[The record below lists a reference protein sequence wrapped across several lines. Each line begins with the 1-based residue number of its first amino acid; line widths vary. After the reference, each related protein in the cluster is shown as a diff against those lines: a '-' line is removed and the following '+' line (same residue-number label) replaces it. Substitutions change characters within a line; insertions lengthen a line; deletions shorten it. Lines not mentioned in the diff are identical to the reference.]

1 MRYIISYD
9 LVAPGRN
16 YQPLSDELARIG
28 AQRVL
33 LSQFAVRRVG
43 TTASALRD
51 HLKKFIDSNDGLLV
65 TCLDSS
71 DWAYLNTMTDPN
83 KV

>member
-43 TTASALRD
+43 TTASAL
-51 HLKKFIDSNDGLLV
+51 
-65 TCLDSS
+65 
-71 DWAYLNTMTDPN
+71 
-83 KV
+83 